1 MHGSMVC
8 CPCGYEWVTEMH
20 DEMSD
25 ASETR
30 WRLDWAQAPAG
41 WNWAAQ
47 DGDGCWYFYRTR
59 PQPGFAGRVW
69 RANSRSQQR
78 AGQGEPNLDWHLTL
92 CERGA

>member
-8 CPCGYEWVTEMH
+8 HRRGYEWVNGMQDKTGVVIG
-20 DEMSD
+20 
-25 ASETR
+25 TP
-30 WRLDWAQAPAG
+30 WRLDWTQAPAG

-78 AGQGEPNLDWHLTL
+78 AGQGEPNEDWHLTL
-92 CERGA
+92 CERGG